1 MQRSKHGQYTNIS
14 YLVYSENHR
23 NTACGQLQTTE
34 FYITIDIISYVLDG
48 NKIPLTAFFLK
59 LVV

>member
-1 MQRSKHGQYTNIS
+1 MQRSKHGHYTNIS

-34 FYITIDIISYVLDG
+34 FYITIDIISCV
-48 NKIPLTAFFLK
+48 
-59 LVV
+59 